1 MELLDYY
8 NYSDKLNYDDKG
20 FLINFDQI
28 HKNVVYFNQKTE
40 NDKNFNSF
48 EQSIFSFNLEYNDNE
63 KYIYSISIIE
73 EGNAFDFVALG
84 KVEIYY
90 KIINS
95 KIQIKN
101 ILVNGVINGELHDKY
116 NDCFYIRP
124 EHYLHLLIK

>member
-95 KIQIKN
+95 N
-101 ILVNGVINGELHDKY
+101 I
-116 NDCFYIRP
+116 R
-124 EHYLHLLIK
+124 LLEQTLLPHK

>member
-48 EQSIFSFNLEYNDNE
+48 EQSIFSFN
-63 KYIYSISIIE
+63 
-73 EGNAFDFVALG
+73 
-84 KVEIYY
+84 
-90 KIINS
+90 
-95 KIQIKN
+95 
-101 ILVNGVINGELHDKY
+101 
-116 NDCFYIRP
+116 
-124 EHYLHLLIK
+124 